1 MTTEVGLTE
10 AAQKLHYKMCKDDE
24 RSRQQD
30 VSAAVEDLVG
40 DLAADDQLL
49 TAVLDQLD

>member
-1 MTTEVGLTE
+1 MAAQELE
-10 AAQKLHYKMCKDDE
+10 AAA
-24 RSRQQD
+24 
-30 VSAAVEDLVG
+30 VVPAAVEDLVG